1 MEETILIMI
10 IPGGTE
16 TDVRKPPGF
25 QNSPT
30 SLFTTVPR
38 ISPPPVPRRRPGD
51 DVRASSLSILAA
63 SPSRFSES
71 KSVHNHVSIVDATE
85 YYRSLEQLA
94 SVSTH

>member
-38 ISPPPVPRRRPGD
+38 ISPPQPRSLD
-51 DVRASSLSILAA
+51 DVRASSLSILTRRAPLPF
-63 SPSRFSES
+63 SPSP
-71 KSVHNHVSIVDATE
+71 
-85 YYRSLEQLA
+85 SLFI
-94 SVSTH
+94 SMCP